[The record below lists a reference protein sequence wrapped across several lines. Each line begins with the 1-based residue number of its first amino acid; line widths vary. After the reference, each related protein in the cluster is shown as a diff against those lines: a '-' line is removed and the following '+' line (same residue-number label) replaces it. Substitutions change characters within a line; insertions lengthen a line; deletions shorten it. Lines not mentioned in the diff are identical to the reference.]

1 MQLSI
6 ENANLDLIIK
16 VCTKAKSNN
25 FTTISEYLTFLV
37 EQDLNANR
45 KLSEEY
51 IYSIIE
57 NLINLAIQN
66 RKDFLEF
73 TMQELY
79 TYCIKNEEKFN
90 YPKWSN
96 LNRSV
101 RIILGKKFKSE
112 ILKHSKKVEKG
123 EFYLKFAGLNINN
136 SALYTIERV
145 NAISANPLVSL

>member
-16 VCTKAKSNN
+16 VCAKAKSNN

>member
-16 VCTKAKSNN
+16 VCAKAKSNN
-25 FTTISEYLTFLV
+25 FTTISEYLTLLV
-37 EQDLNANR
+37 EQDLNASR

-101 RIILGKKFKSE
+101 RSILGKKFKSE
-112 ILKHSKKVEKG
+112 ILKHSKKFEKG
-123 EFYLKFAGLNINN
+123 EFDLKFSGLNINN

>member
-16 VCTKAKSNN
+16 VCAKAKSNN

-101 RIILGKKFKSE
+101 RIILGKKF
-112 ILKHSKKVEKG
+112 EKG
-123 EFYLKFAGLNINN
+123 EFYLKFSGLNINN

>member
-1 MQLSI
+1 MSG
-6 ENANLDLIIK
+6 LI
-16 VCTKAKSNN
+16 NG
-25 FTTISEYLTFLV
+25 TTLV

-112 ILKHSKKVEKG
+112 ILKHSKKFEKG
-123 EFYLKFAGLNINN
+123 EFYLKFSGLNINN

>member
-25 FTTISEYLTFLV
+25 FTTISEYLIFLV

-112 ILKHSKKVEKG
+112 ILKHSKKFEKG
-123 EFYLKFAGLNINN
+123 EFYLKFSGLNINN

-145 NAISANPLVSL
+145 NTISANPLVSL

>member
-16 VCTKAKSNN
+16 VCAKAKSNN

-66 RKDFLEF
+66 R
-73 TMQELY
+73 
-79 TYCIKNEEKFN
+79 NN

-112 ILKHSKKVEKG
+112 ILKHSKKFEKG
-123 EFYLKFAGLNINN
+123 EFYLKFSGLNINN

>member
-1 MQLSI
+1 
-6 ENANLDLIIK
+6 
-16 VCTKAKSNN
+16 
-25 FTTISEYLTFLV
+25 
-37 EQDLNANR
+37 
-45 KLSEEY
+45 
-51 IYSIIE
+51 
-57 NLINLAIQN
+57 
-66 RKDFLEF
+66 
-73 TMQELY
+73 MQELY
-79 TYCIKNEEKFN
+79 TYCIKNEEKFH

-145 NAISANPLVSL
+145 NTISANPLVSL

>member
-16 VCTKAKSNN
+16 VCAKAKSNN

-101 RIILGKKFKSE
+101 RRILGKKFK
-112 ILKHSKKVEKG
+112 
-123 EFYLKFAGLNINN
+123 
-136 SALYTIERV
+136 
-145 NAISANPLVSL
+145 

>member
-112 ILKHSKKVEKG
+112 ILKHSKKFEKG
-123 EFYLKFAGLNINN
+123 EFYLKFSGLNINN

>member
-79 TYCIKNEEKFN
+79 TYCIKNEEKFH

-112 ILKHSKKVEKG
+112 ILKHSKKFEKG
-123 EFYLKFAGLNINN
+123 EFYLKFSGLNINN